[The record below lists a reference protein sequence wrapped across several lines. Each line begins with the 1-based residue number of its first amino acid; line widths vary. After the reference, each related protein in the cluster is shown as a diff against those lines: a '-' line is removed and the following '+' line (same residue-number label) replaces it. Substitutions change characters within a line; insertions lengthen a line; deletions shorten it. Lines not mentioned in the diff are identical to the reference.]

1 LSDTLAQM
9 ATSAPPAAVLPRRA
23 TPFQSRRSGD
33 RIGDGIL
40 YGLCAFASILAVV
53 VLGLIAYQ
61 VVHGASPAISK
72 FGLGFVSNSA
82 WEANRDIFGAN
93 TFVFGTLLS
102 GGIAL
107 LLATPLGIAIGVY
120 LALLT
125 TGRVRAIVGPLV
137 ETLAAI
143 PSVIVGFWGI
153 LILAPFVKSHI
164 EPWLHSNFG
173 FLPIFGTPQTTG
185 LSMFTA
191 SLVLTI
197 MVVPIIASISRDLF
211 LTVPPEVQDGATALG
226 ATRWETIRGIVLP
239 STASGVAAAA
249 FLGLGRALGEAIA
262 VSQVIGAGSAIKSS
276 LFETGDTLAA
286 RIALQFP
293 GAFSDLH
300 KASLFYLAVI
310 LLVIGV
316 MTNLFA
322 QWIGRRFDYNV
333 SSVGVSR

>member
-1 LSDTLAQM
+1 M
-9 ATSAPPAAVLPRRA
+9 ATSAPPTAVLPRRA
-23 TPFQSRRSGD
+23 APFRSRRSGD
-33 RIGDGIL
+33 RIGDGLL
-40 YGLCAFASILAVV
+40 YGLCAFASVLAVV
-53 VLGLIAYQ
+53 ILALIAYQ
-61 VVHGASPAISK
+61 VFHGASPAISK
-72 FGLGFVSNSA
+72 FGLGFVTDKSWAPN
-82 WEANRDIFGAN
+82 NDVFGAR
-93 TFVFGTLLS
+93 TFIFGTLLS
-102 GGIAL
+102 GGLAL
-107 LLATPLGIAIGVY
+107 LLATPLGIAIGLY

-125 TGRVRAIVGPLV
+125 TSRVRAVVGPLV

-153 LILAPFVKSHI
+153 LILAPFVKSI
-164 EPWLHSNFG
+164 EPWLHNHLG
-173 FLPIFGTPQTTG
+173 FLPIFGPPQTTG

-191 SLVLTI
+191 SLILTI

-211 LTVPPEVQDGATALG
+211 LTVPREVQDGATALG

-262 VSQVIGAGSAIKSS
+262 VSQVIGAGSAIKGS

-293 GAFSDLH
+293 GAFSDLF
-300 KASLFYLAVI
+300 KASLFYLAAI
-310 LLVIGV
+310 LLVIGIV
-316 MTNLFA
+316 TNLFA

-333 SSVGVSR
+333 SSAGVSR

>member
-1 LSDTLAQM
+1 M
-9 ATSAPPAAVLPRRA
+9 ATSTPPTAALPRRA
-23 TPFQSRRSGD
+23 TPFRSRRSGD
-33 RIGDGIL
+33 RIGDGLL
-40 YGLCAFASILAVV
+40 YGLCAFAALLAVAI
-53 VLGLIAYQ
+53 LGLIAYQ
-61 VVHGASPAISK
+61 AVHGASPAISK
-72 FGLGFVSNSA
+72 FGLGFVSDKS
-82 WEANRDIFGAN
+82 WEANNDLFGAR
-93 TFVFGTLLS
+93 TFIFGTLLS
-102 GGIAL
+102 GGMAL
-107 LLATPLGIAIGVY
+107 LLATPLGIAIGLY

-125 TGRVRAIVGPLV
+125 TSRVRAVVGPLV

-153 LILAPFVKSHI
+153 LILAPFVKSNI
-164 EPWLHSNFG
+164 EPWLHNHLGFIPLFG
-173 FLPIFGTPQTTG
+173 APQTTG

-191 SLVLTI
+191 SLILTI
-197 MVVPIIASISRDLF
+197 MVVPIIAAISRDLF
-211 LTVPPEVQDGATALG
+211 LTVPREVQDGATALG

-262 VSQVIGAGSAIKSS
+262 VSQVIGAGSAIKGS

-300 KASLFYLAVI
+300 KASLFYLALI

-316 MTNLFA
+316 VTNLLA